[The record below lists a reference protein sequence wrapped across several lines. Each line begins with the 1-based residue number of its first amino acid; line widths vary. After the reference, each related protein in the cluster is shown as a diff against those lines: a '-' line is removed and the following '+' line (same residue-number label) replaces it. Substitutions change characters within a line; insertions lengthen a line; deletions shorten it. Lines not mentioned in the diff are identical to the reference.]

1 MDIKLIVCTHKKYKM
16 PDLTRYIAS
25 LTELLIDV
33 WILKHNYDF
42 KKNGL
47 IDFEKPNFF
56 IKLLL
61 FLRRK
66 FTGYYK
72 GTIDYK
78 SR

>member
-42 KKNGL
+42 KEIGL
-47 IDFEKPNFF
+47 IDFEKPNFL
-56 IKLLL
+56 IKLFL